1 MKASLLVDSRPVR
14 MKPFVETYL
23 ANMCRAI
30 LLSLKGT
37 EGAARAVFHIR
48 GKGLELLVNDQPLD
62 LHMDKGFAQ
71 VVARDTLLGAL
82 THFRGV
88 RGWKEIQVDLTL

>member
-1 MKASLLVDSRPVR
+1 

-23 ANMCRAI
+23 ANVCRAI
-30 LLSLKGT
+30 LISLKGT
-37 EGAARAVFHIR
+37 EETARAVFRVR
-48 GKGLELLVNDQPLD
+48 GKGLDILVNDQPLD

-88 RGWKEIQVDLTL
+88 RGWKELQVELTL

>member
-1 MKASLLVDSRPVR
+1 MNASLLVDGQPVK

-23 ANMCRAI
+23 ANVCHAI
-30 LLSLKGT
+30 LISLKGT
-37 EGAARAVFHIR
+37 EGAARAVFRVR
-48 GKGLELLVNDQPLD
+48 GKGLDIILNDQPLD

-88 RGWKEIQVDLTL
+88 RGWKEMQVDLTL